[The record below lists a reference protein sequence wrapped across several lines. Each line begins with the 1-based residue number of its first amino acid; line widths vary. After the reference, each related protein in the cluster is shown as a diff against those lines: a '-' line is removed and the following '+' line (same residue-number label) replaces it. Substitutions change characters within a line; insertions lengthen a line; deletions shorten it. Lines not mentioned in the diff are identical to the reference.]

1 MIGRQLVYPI
11 QFTRQDIDLSG
22 TTMTTSLIQKLKK
35 IRQDNFTKAT
45 KKIKKTQARYKKNY
59 DKKMNAKKF
68 NLKIGDKVQYYRY
81 KSKDTLSK
89 KELTP
94 WCPIKSYHII
104 LAVDHSKQRVVLQ
117 NKTGKLLERTHPFDR
132 IRKFRGKI

>member
-22 TTMTTSLIQKLKK
+22 TTMTTSLVQKLKK

-81 KSKDTLSK
+81 KSKETLSK

-94 WCPIKSYHII
+94 WCPIKSYHVI

-117 NKTGKLLERTHPFDR
+117 SKTGKLLERTHPFAR